1 MGRFVVEFMR
11 IEEPSVHATTILF
24 RLNGWRNKNDDGRVG
39 GICFFL
45 YVCMMMLFFFFL
57 SKSSI
62 LEKKNTHTHDFQ
74 IV

>member
-24 RLNGWRNKNDDGRVG
+24 RLNGWRKRTMMEELVA
-39 GICFFL
+39 FVL
-45 YVCMMMLFFFFL
+45 YVCMMMSVFFW

-62 LEKKNTHTHDFQ
+62 LEIKTRDKQ
-74 IV
+74 R

>member
-11 IEEPSVHATTILF
+11 MEEPSVHATTILF

-39 GICFFL
+39 GICF
-45 YVCMMMLFFFFL
+45 VCMYDDVCFFFL

-62 LEKKNTHTHDFQ
+62 LEIKTRDKQ
-74 IV
+74 R